1 MKIDAKKYGPWAVI
15 PGGSEGIGACLAT
28 RLAESGIN
36 SVLVARKPEPLEE
49 TAAQVRKLGVQVRTL
64 ALDLTADTML
74 DKIKA
79 VTDDIEVGSLF
90 YNAGAAHKTGPFL
103 DGSIDDALRIIRL
116 NAVGQAVL
124 SHHFGKKM
132 AKRGRGAIVLFGSL
146 AGNAGSPSVVTYSGA
161 KAFSQIFA
169 EGLWWEMKQYG
180 VDVLQVVVGMTAT
193 PAMARLGLT
202 YENGGSVT
210 SDWVAENALKNIANG
225 PVFVM
230 PEMWEG
236 FVGLATPDR
245 RAVTEANA
253 KFILGNT
260 EGSFAPPVD

>member
-1 MKIDAKKYGPWAVI
+1 MKVDAKKYGPWAVI

-28 RLAESGIN
+28 MLAENGIN

-49 TAAQVRKLGVQVRTL
+49 TAVLVRKAGAQCRTL
-64 ALDLTADTML
+64 ALDLTAADML
-74 DKIKA
+74 DKVRA
-79 VTDDIEVGSLF
+79 ATDDIEVGLLA

-103 DGSIDDALRIIRL
+103 DGSIDDVLRIIRL

-132 AKRGRGAIVLFGSL
+132 AKRRRGGIMLFGSL
-146 AGNAGSPSVVTYSGA
+146 AGNGGSPSVVTYAGA

-169 EGLWWEMKQYG
+169 EGLWWELKEHN
-180 VDVLQVVVGMTAT
+180 VDVLQVVVGMTMT

-202 YENGGSVT
+202 YDKGGAVSSEHVAKLALEN
-210 SDWVAENALKNIANG
+210 IQNG

-236 FVGLATPDR
+236 FVGLANADR
-245 RAVTEANA
+245 RAVTEQNA

-260 EGSFAPPVD
+260 EGTFAAPVE